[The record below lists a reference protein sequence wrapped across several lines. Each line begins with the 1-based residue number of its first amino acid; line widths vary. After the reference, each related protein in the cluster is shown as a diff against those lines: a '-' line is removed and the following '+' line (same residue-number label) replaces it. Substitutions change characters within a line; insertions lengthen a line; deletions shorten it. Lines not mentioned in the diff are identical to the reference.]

1 MEYERVYQ
9 MPFSKNYGL
18 LLNKAM
24 RKNRTKGE
32 VDQIILWLTGY
43 TQEQLDDYAGSDL
56 AYGAFF
62 SAGALPKP
70 QPAADSRRCLRR
82 SG

>member
-1 MEYERVYQ
+1 MEYERVYR
-9 MPFSKNYGL
+9 MPFSKIYGL

-62 SAGALPKP
+62 SGR
-70 QPAADSRRCLRR
+70 PAQTPT
-82 SG
+82 GG